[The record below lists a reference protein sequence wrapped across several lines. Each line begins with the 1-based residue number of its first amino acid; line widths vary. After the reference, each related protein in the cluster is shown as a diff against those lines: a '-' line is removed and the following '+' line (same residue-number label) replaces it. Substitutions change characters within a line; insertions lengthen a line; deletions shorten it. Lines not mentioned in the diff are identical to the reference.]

1 MATRGRGRPANRG
14 ADNLGDQNANLGAGG
29 GDNGG
34 QNNHNNNMLAPTQ
47 AHVVQ
52 QFRRFTPPSFNG
64 REGPA
69 FVDEWFMSLEH
80 TFELIGCSDA
90 QRILCG
96 QYQMVEDAGRWWI
109 SYWRLRPA
117 AERAALTWDRF
128 KEIVMEQYYPQHYRE
143 KMERE
148 FWNLE
153 QGGMTVEEYERK
165 FNQIS
170 FFVEHMVDTDR
181 KRALKFRGGL
191 RPSIRHI
198 VAGHGV
204 LPYTETVFRAQ
215 EVEASH
221 NLDQQQPTK
230 PNTGKRHWN
239 GNQIK
244 AVASNKQ
251 AKVDHR
257 LGPKPQTSKPE
268 CSNCGK
274 NHGGECLYGKGVC
287 YRCKK
292 PGHSAS
298 NCPLQKAQ
306 GQGSGGKARIY
317 TLTQK
322 DADKNPG
329 TVSGMLM
336 ISNVPSFALFDTGA
350 THSFMPA
357 KFYHAIGHRSFKTVE
372 SLDYLHL

>member
-1 MATRGRGRPANRG
+1 
-14 ADNLGDQNANLGAGG
+14 
-29 GDNGG
+29 
-34 QNNHNNNMLAPTQ
+34 
-47 AHVVQ
+47 
-52 QFRRFTPPSFNG
+52 
-64 REGPA
+64 
-69 FVDEWFMSLEH
+69 MSLEH
-80 TFELIGCSDA
+80 TFELMGCTDA

-96 QYQMVEDAGRWWI
+96 QYQMVENAGRWCI
-109 SYWRLRPA
+109 SYWHLRPA
-117 AERAALTWDRF
+117 AERAELTWDR
-128 KEIVMEQYYPQHYRE
+128 
-143 KMERE
+143 
-148 FWNLE
+148 
-153 QGGMTVEEYERK
+153 
-165 FNQIS
+165 

-215 EVEASH
+215 EVEAIH
-221 NLDQQQPTK
+221 NMDQQQPAK
-230 PNTGKRHWN
+230 PNTSKTHWN

-251 AKVDHR
+251 AKVDKR
-257 LGPKPQTSKPE
+257 SGPKPQTSKPE
-268 CSNCGK
+268 CSNCVK

-292 PGHSAS
+292 PGHSSS

-329 TVSGMLM
+329 TVSG
-336 ISNVPSFALFDTGA
+336 
-350 THSFMPA
+350 
-357 KFYHAIGHRSFKTVE
+357 
-372 SLDYLHL
+372 

>member
-1 MATRGRGRPANRG
+1 
-14 ADNLGDQNANLGAGG
+14 
-29 GDNGG
+29 
-34 QNNHNNNMLAPTQ
+34 
-47 AHVVQ
+47 
-52 QFRRFTPPSFNG
+52 
-64 REGPA
+64 
-69 FVDEWFMSLEH
+69 
-80 TFELIGCSDA
+80 
-90 QRILCG
+90 
-96 QYQMVEDAGRWWI
+96 
-109 SYWRLRPA
+109 
-117 AERAALTWDRF
+117 
-128 KEIVMEQYYPQHYRE
+128 MEQYYPQHYRE

-181 KRALKFRGGL
+181 KRALKLRGGL

-221 NLDQQQPTK
+221 NLDQQQPAK

-251 AKVDHR
+251 AKVDQR
-257 LGPKPQTSKPE
+257 SGPKPQTSKPE

-306 GQGSGGKARIY
+306 GQRSGGRARIY
-317 TLTQK
+317 SLTQRE
-322 DADKNPG
+322 ADKNPG
-329 TVSGMLM
+329 TVSGMLT
-336 ISNVPSFALFDTGA
+336 ISNVPAFALFDTGA
-350 THSFMPA
+350 THCNTS
-357 KFYHAIGHRSFKTVE
+357 
-372 SLDYLHL
+372 